1 MISDVHNN
9 FLINLGN
16 AKASDFENLG
26 NIILNRVKKE
36 FGITLNWEIQIL
48 GSNDTN

>member
-1 MISDVHNN
+1 MISNTHNN

-26 NIILNRVKKE
+26 NIILKNVKKE

-48 GSNDTN
+48 GNNDTN